1 MEVFHRIAEE
11 FEKRK
16 DDLLVFALLLGF
28 GFFIN
33 RGVELKG
40 LYMDDLYLWSC
51 YGEQSFREFVFPM
64 GGTRFRFVFYL
75 AAWLELFFLGNHVT
89 WMVPFN
95 IVLNSII
102 AWSLYRI
109 FVKVSGGRKFVSL
122 ALAAAYLLS
131 RMSYYQIGQFYGLME
146 SLGLW
151 AAVWLLYGVYV
162 YVNEKR
168 ASAYFWA
175 NGLYF
180 LASFIHERYMVLLP
194 VLLLGLVFGRW
205 AGIREKRSREWSAGS
220 PEEEEVRRDAGRSRS
235 RASRSGSPRTG
246 RSGSP
251 RTGRSGGPGTG
262 RKPGASSSGASGWLL
277 LAVTAATAVLIQVI
291 RLFTIGTLSPAGTG
305 GTDVADTF
313 KISDAIAHAWEQVA
327 FVFGRNSGPDYLC
340 IEPFAKAPSDI
351 RFLILASNAV
361 LGLAVLIFLIG
372 MIRDRGRVLAHG
384 RNLVLFLAF
393 IALCIGSSSV
403 TIRVEMRWVYVV
415 YAAALLVLAYMTSL
429 MGSAGFLAILYAALI
444 FPAETYYREHWSN
457 LYLWPDQMKYNSLAE
472 ETVEKY
478 GDDIFDKQVYII
490 RDTYEISE
498 FTAETFLKV
507 YDRDGKGKNTELRFI
522 DSDFD
527 LPEITDDMVILG
539 EDPEANGFQD
549 VTEFVKN
556 RRFNLAY
563 GSYDDGWID
572 EKARIVFE
580 NGDHDG
586 LVLRCYYPGKITG
599 DQVCRIRLNGKQMP
613 DLVFTDNNMEYEIP
627 AAPHQTI
634 SLEFSCNFYVKD
646 AKERRGEDRLSMI
659 VSMEEK

>member
-1 MEVFHRIAEE
+1 MNLQ
-11 FEKRK
+11 EKTSEAWKRWSPE
-16 DDLLVFALLLGF
+16 LLIFALLLGF
-28 GFFIN
+28 GFWIN

-51 YGEQSFREFVFPM
+51 YGDQSFTEYVFPM
-64 GGTRFRFVFYL
+64 GSSRFRFLFYL
-75 AAWLELFFLGNHVT
+75 ASWLELFFIGGHVE

-95 IVLNSII
+95 IILNVGIAYSI
-102 AWSLYRI
+102 YRMA
-109 FVKVSGGRKFVSL
+109 VSFSDGRKILSF
-122 ALAAAYLLS
+122 AAGILYLSS
-131 RMSYYQIGQFYGLME
+131 RMAYYQIGQFYGLME
-146 SLGLW
+146 SLALW
-151 AAVWLLYGVYV
+151 AALGMLWFLYQ
-162 YVNEKR
+162 YVNEKK
-168 ASAYFWA
+168 AGAFLAA
-175 NGLYF
+175 NVLYF
-180 LASFIHERYMVLLP
+180 VVSFIHERYMVLLP
-194 VLLLGLVFGRW
+194 LLLLTVLLGFGKGLGTEN
-205 AGIREKRSREWSAGS
+205 AAAEPEKKSE
-220 PEEEEVRRDAGRSRS
+220 PERAAEPGRSRGRGQS
-235 RASRSGSPRTG
+235 RGAQGKKDAAARAKAADTESSFRL
-246 RSGSP
+246 
-251 RTGRSGGPGTG
+251 PGI
-262 RKPGASSSGASGWLL
+262 LL
-277 LAVTAATAVLIQVI
+277 ILLPIVVFGVIQMI
-291 RLFTIGTLSPAGTG
+291 RLRTIGTLSPAGTG

-313 KISDAIAHAWEQVA
+313 QLTDAINQAISQVG

-429 MGSAGFLAILYAALI
+429 MGPAGFLAILYAALI

-478 GDDIFDKQVYII
+478 GDDIFDKQIYII

-549 VTEFVKN
+549 VTEFVKT

-599 DQVCRIRLNGKQMP
+599 DQICRIRLNGKQMP

>member
-1 MEVFHRIAEE
+1 M
-11 FEKRK
+11 
-16 DDLLVFALLLGF
+16 
-28 GFFIN
+28 
-33 RGVELKG
+33 
-40 LYMDDLYLWSC
+40 
-51 YGEQSFREFVFPM
+51 
-64 GGTRFRFVFYL
+64 
-75 AAWLELFFLGNHVT
+75 
-89 WMVPFN
+89 
-95 IVLNSII
+95 
-102 AWSLYRI
+102 
-109 FVKVSGGRKFVSL
+109 KVSGGRKFVSL

-235 RASRSGSPRTG
+235 RAS

-646 AKERRGEDRLSMI
+646 AKERRGRGPPFYDRFHGGKI
-659 VSMEEK
+659 GGTEEQKYSQRAPGPDGYGAALERK

>member
-1 MEVFHRIAEE
+1 MEVLHRIADE

-109 FVKVSGGRKFVSL
+109 FVKVSGGRKLVSL

-151 AAVWLLYGVYV
+151 AAVGLLYGVYV

-180 LASFIHERYMVLLP
+180 LASFILERYMVLLP

-205 AGIREKRSREWSAGS
+205 AGIREKRSLEWSAGS

-246 RSGSP
+246 RSG
-251 RTGRSGGPGTG
+251 GPGTG
-262 RKPGASSSGASGWLL
+262 RKPGVSSSGASGWLL
-277 LAVTAATAVLIQVI
+277 LAVTVATAVLIQVI

-429 MGSAGFLAILYAALI
+429 MGPAGFLAILYAALI

-478 GDDIFDKQVYII
+478 GDDIFDKQIYII

-549 VTEFVKN
+549 VTEFVKT

-627 AAPHQTI
+627 VAPHQTI

>member
-235 RASRSGSPRTG
+235 RAS

-498 FTAETFLKV
+498 FTAETFLKI

>member
-246 RSGSP
+246 RSG
-251 RTGRSGGPGTG
+251 GPGTG

-361 LGLAVLIFLIG
+361 LGLAVLIFLIC

-429 MGSAGFLAILYAALI
+429 MGPAGFLAILYAALI

>member
-1 MEVFHRIAEE
+1 MEVLHRIADE

-109 FVKVSGGRKFVSL
+109 FVKVSGGRKLVSL

-151 AAVWLLYGVYV
+151 AAVVLLYGVYV

-205 AGIREKRSREWSAGS
+205 AGIRQKRSREWSAGS

-235 RASRSGSPRTG
+235 RASRSGA
-246 RSGSP
+246 P

-262 RKPGASSSGASGWLL
+262 RKPGASSSGVSGWLL

-313 KISDAIAHAWEQVA
+313 KISDAIVHAWEQVA

-429 MGSAGFLAILYAALI
+429 MGPAGFLAILYAALI

-549 VTEFVKN
+549 VTEFVKT

>member
-151 AAVWLLYGVYV
+151 AAVGLLYGVYV

-194 VLLLGLVFGRW
+194 VLLIAALTSDLETGLFPGLAFGLGSVL
-205 AGIREKRSREWSAGS
+205 
-220 PEEEEVRRDAGRSRS
+220 
-235 RASRSGSPRTG
+235 
-246 RSGSP
+246 
-251 RTGRSGGPGTG
+251 
-262 RKPGASSSGASGWLL
+262 SSSGFGAGLSSSPAMASVSCL
-277 LAVTAATAVLIQVI
+277 TAASVQPTSVWMILI
-291 RLFTIGTLSPAGTG
+291 S
-305 GTDVADTF
+305 
-313 KISDAIAHAWEQVA
+313 
-327 FVFGRNSGPDYLC
+327 
-340 IEPFAKAPSDI
+340 
-351 RFLILASNAV
+351 
-361 LGLAVLIFLIG
+361 
-372 MIRDRGRVLAHG
+372 
-384 RNLVLFLAF
+384 
-393 IALCIGSSSV
+393 
-403 TIRVEMRWVYVV
+403 
-415 YAAALLVLAYMTSL
+415 
-429 MGSAGFLAILYAALI
+429 
-444 FPAETYYREHWSN
+444 
-457 LYLWPDQMKYNSLAE
+457 
-472 ETVEKY
+472 
-478 GDDIFDKQVYII
+478 
-490 RDTYEISE
+490 
-498 FTAETFLKV
+498 
-507 YDRDGKGKNTELRFI
+507 
-522 DSDFD
+522 
-527 LPEITDDMVILG
+527 
-539 EDPEANGFQD
+539 
-549 VTEFVKN
+549 
-556 RRFNLAY
+556 
-563 GSYDDGWID
+563 
-572 EKARIVFE
+572 
-580 NGDHDG
+580 
-586 LVLRCYYPGKITG
+586 
-599 DQVCRIRLNGKQMP
+599 
-613 DLVFTDNNMEYEIP
+613 
-627 AAPHQTI
+627 
-634 SLEFSCNFYVKD
+634 
-646 AKERRGEDRLSMI
+646 
-659 VSMEEK
+659 

>member
-220 PEEEEVRRDAGRSRS
+220 LEEEEVRRDAGRSRS
-235 RASRSGSPRTG
+235 RAS

>member
-1 MEVFHRIAEE
+1 MEVLHRIADE

-109 FVKVSGGRKFVSL
+109 FVKVSSGRKFVSL

-151 AAVWLLYGVYV
+151 AAVGLLYGVYV

-205 AGIREKRSREWSAGS
+205 AGIREKRSLEWNAGS

-235 RASRSGSPRTG
+235 RASRSGSPRA
-246 RSGSP
+246 
-251 RTGRSGGPGTG
+251 GRSGGPGPG
-262 RKPGASSSGASGWLL
+262 REARR
-277 LAVTAATAVLIQVI
+277 VLFRRV
-291 RLFTIGTLSPAGTG
+291 R
-305 GTDVADTF
+305 
-313 KISDAIAHAWEQVA
+313 
-327 FVFGRNSGPDYLC
+327 
-340 IEPFAKAPSDI
+340 
-351 RFLILASNAV
+351 LASAGCDGGHGGPHPGDPPFYHRDPV
-361 LGLAVLIFLIG
+361 SG
-372 MIRDRGRVLAHG
+372 RDRGHRCG
-384 RNLVLFLAF
+384 R
-393 IALCIGSSSV
+393 
-403 TIRVEMRWVYVV
+403 
-415 YAAALLVLAYMTSL
+415 
-429 MGSAGFLAILYAALI
+429 
-444 FPAETYYREHWSN
+444 
-457 LYLWPDQMKYNSLAE
+457 YL
-472 ETVEKY
+472 
-478 GDDIFDKQVYII
+478 
-490 RDTYEISE
+490 
-498 FTAETFLKV
+498 
-507 YDRDGKGKNTELRFI
+507 
-522 DSDFD
+522 
-527 LPEITDDMVILG
+527 
-539 EDPEANGFQD
+539 
-549 VTEFVKN
+549 
-556 RRFNLAY
+556 
-563 GSYDDGWID
+563 
-572 EKARIVFE
+572 
-580 NGDHDG
+580 
-586 LVLRCYYPGKITG
+586 
-599 DQVCRIRLNGKQMP
+599 
-613 DLVFTDNNMEYEIP
+613 
-627 AAPHQTI
+627 
-634 SLEFSCNFYVKD
+634 
-646 AKERRGEDRLSMI
+646 
-659 VSMEEK
+659 

>member
-246 RSGSP
+246 RSG
-251 RTGRSGGPGTG
+251 GPGTG

-478 GDDIFDKQVYII
+478 GDDISDKQVYII

-599 DQVCRIRLNGKQMP
+599 AQVCRIRLNGKQMP

>member
-235 RASRSGSPRTG
+235 RAS

-549 VTEFVKN
+549 VTEFVKT

-646 AKERRGEDRLSMI
+646 AKERRGEDRLSII

>member
-246 RSGSP
+246 RSG
-251 RTGRSGGPGTG
+251 GPGTG

-429 MGSAGFLAILYAALI
+429 MGPAGFLAILYAALI

>member
-246 RSGSP
+246 RSG
-251 RTGRSGGPGTG
+251 GPGTG

-415 YAAALLVLAYMTSL
+415 YAAALLVLAYMASL

>member
-205 AGIREKRSREWSAGS
+205 AGNREKRSREWSAGS
-220 PEEEEVRRDAGRSRS
+220 PEEEAVRRDAGRSRS
-235 RASRSGSPRTG
+235 RAS

-599 DQVCRIRLNGKQMP
+599 DQVCRIRLNGKQMQ

>member
-151 AAVWLLYGVYV
+151 AAVGLLYGVYV

-235 RASRSGSPRTG
+235 RASRSGSPR
-246 RSGSP
+246 
-251 RTGRSGGPGTG
+251 TG

>member
-205 AGIREKRSREWSAGS
+205 AGNREKRSREWSAGS
-220 PEEEEVRRDAGRSRS
+220 PEEEAVRRDAGRSRS
-235 RASRSGSPRTG
+235 RAS

-659 VSMEEK
+659 VSLEEK

>member
-1 MEVFHRIAEE
+1 MEVLHRIAEE

-151 AAVWLLYGVYV
+151 AAVGLLYGVYV

-235 RASRSGSPRTG
+235 RAS

-429 MGSAGFLAILYAALI
+429 MGPAGFLAILYAALI
-444 FPAETYYREHWSN
+444 FPVETYYREHWSN

>member
-180 LASFIHERYMVLLP
+180 LAGFIHERYMVLLP

-235 RASRSGSPRTG
+235 RAS